1 MLFRKPLS
9 WKGYKLKS
17 VETFI
22 TQFEGR
28 TVSIALH
35 DLQTG
40 RDLYINADVMMHP
53 ASTMKVPV
61 MMEMFRQA
69 EAGLLSLDDHLEIYN
84 AFTSIADGSE
94 FSLEEVDDSD
104 KTLYAR
110 IGESETIRELN
121 RLMIVRSSNLATNLL
136 MERVTCARVDAFIK
150 ELGIKNMTVIRGL
163 EDKKAYRLNINN
175 SASARSSTQMLKLI
189 AEGKVVSQQACDEMI
204 HVLLG
209 QEFNESIPA
218 PLPND
223 VKVAHKTGWSG
234 DFFHDIGI
242 IYPPHREPYI
252 LSLFTHGFPE
262 NDERQAHECMAKI
275 SKMIYEE
282 IL

>member
-1 MLFRKPLS
+1 M
-9 WKGYKLKS
+9 KS
-17 VETFI
+17 VENFI
-22 TQFEGR
+22 AQFEGK
-28 TVSIALH
+28 TVSVALH

-40 RDLYINADVMMHP
+40 RDFYINADVMMHP

-61 MMEMFRQA
+61 MMEVFRQA
-69 EAGLLSLDDHLEIYN
+69 EAGLLSLDDHLAIYN
-84 AFTSIADGSE
+84 AFTSIADGST
-94 FSLEEVDDSD
+94 FVLEEVDDSD
-104 KTLYAR
+104 KTLYER
-110 IGESETIRELN
+110 IGETETIRELN

-150 ELGIKNMTVIRGL
+150 ELDVENMSVIRGL

-218 PLPND
+218 LLPNA
-223 VKVAHKTGWSG
+223 VNVAHKTGWSG

-242 IYPPHREPYI
+242 VYPPHRKPYI

-262 NDERQAHECMAKI
+262 NNEHQAHECMAKI